1 MRGDP
6 FHNEL
11 AGKVRA
17 ILERLGWRVWMEK
30 RLVAA
35 GTTAYFD
42 LFAIRD
48 GQRIAFEIETTARH
62 ALDNTRKAHAVG
74 VPVMFIV
81 PRRQTKRQIV
91 RRLDTCLVTG
101 GENVKVLLLGE
112 IESELAHHVTGQS
125 MKNQHY

>member
-17 ILERLGWRVWMEK
+17 LLERLGWRVWTEK

-42 LFAIRD
+42 LFAVKD
-48 GQRIAFEIETTARH
+48 GHEIAFEVETTARH
-62 ALDNTRKAHAVG
+62 ALDNARKAHAVG

-91 RRLDTCLVTG
+91 RRLDICLITG
-101 GENVKVLLLGE
+101 GEDVKVLLLGE